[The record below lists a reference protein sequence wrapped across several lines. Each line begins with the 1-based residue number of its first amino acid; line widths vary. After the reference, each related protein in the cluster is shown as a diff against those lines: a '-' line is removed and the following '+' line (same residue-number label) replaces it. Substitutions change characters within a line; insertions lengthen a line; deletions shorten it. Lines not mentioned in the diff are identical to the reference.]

1 MAQFRI
7 KTLIA
12 VMTSVAITCWM
23 SVESGFPDWE
33 VIGDVYRTRDF
44 EDVEAY
50 SMTPGLRQH
59 IASTITYFCMCV
71 VWLFTYWFPPI
82 LMASA
87 AIGAFCAKRS
97 WSTMIV
103 GFAMLFML
111 FTWLDVRL
119 GFPNYDIV
127 NLESTE
133 QFFEVST
140 DEFRAMTWGDF
151 ITHVVASIFWVVMT
165 FVTAVFHYLGK
176 YILGLIILIGVW
188 YWANGDKND

>member
-1 MAQFRI
+1 MQFNIR
-7 KTLIA
+7 TLIA
-12 VMTSVAITCWM
+12 FTTSAAILCWM

-33 VIGDVYRTRDF
+33 VASDVYEIREF
-44 EDVEAY
+44 KDVEAY
-50 SMTPGLRQH
+50 SMTPGLRKNWP
-59 IASTITYFCMCV
+59 AGVTYLLTCL

-103 GFAMLFML
+103 GFAMSFML
-111 FTWLDVRL
+111 VTWLDVRL
-119 GFPNYDIV
+119 GFPNYDIIS
-127 NLESTE
+127 LESTE
-133 QFFEVST
+133 QFFEVSA
-140 DEFRAMTWGDF
+140 DEFRSMTWGDF

-176 YILGLIILIGVW
+176 YILGLAILIGVW